1 MDSSNPETG
10 IPSGP
15 RESAFHEW
23 RNFLSWSVPGIAIAL
38 FVVLLLVVLA
48 WAVARSKQ
56 SKH

>member
-1 MDSSNPETG
+1 
-10 IPSGP
+10 
-15 RESAFHEW
+15 
-23 RNFLSWSVPGIAIAL
+23 VPGIAIAL